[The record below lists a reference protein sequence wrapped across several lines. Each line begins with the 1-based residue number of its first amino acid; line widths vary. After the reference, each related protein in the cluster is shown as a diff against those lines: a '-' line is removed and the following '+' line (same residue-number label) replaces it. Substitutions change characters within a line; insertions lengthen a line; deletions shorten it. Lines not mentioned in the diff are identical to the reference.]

1 MCVMLSPVLLRSL
14 ICALSLFFLDKE
26 LADDLSKFYR
36 DFLDGNYKVHSQYLR

>member
-1 MCVMLSPVLLRSL
+1 MCVMLSPVLLGSL
-14 ICALSLFFLDKE
+14 ICLSLFFLDKE